1 MELSNYKIIY
11 LLNAIA
17 MEAQLK
23 ATKFGFDNWIKQQNY
38 NLIVSSSI
46 YIYNVLISECG
57 GITHFKTKLGMNCLL
72 ELNQKLYDEFN
83 KRENITMVVGNKC
96 DVNDIHT
103 NTLLMLANKG
113 DKKEYYSLI
122 FLAIPFAL
130 KINDKKKLI
139 KEIETFIKKYTSD
152 TNQVI
157 CTIICGLFIH
167 YALNK
172 VHIEVWIE
180 KINEDLKD
188 KIEAEK
194 YIDLLN
200 NYDENNF
207 RKGKFIIKPIEE
219 IVVERNKNFFKEY
232 SLRDDKLLA
241 QRPEQQM
248 ILILD
253 SLLRAGDNFEKLV
266 LFGVCNWSD
275 NIVVSIILG
284 ILYEIIYSSTK
295 INKNLLKRFSFN

>member
-1 MELSNYKIIY
+1 MELSNYKIIF

-23 ATKFGFDNWIKQQNY
+23 ATKFGFDNWEKQQNY
-38 NLIVSSSI
+38 NLIVTSSI

-57 GITHFKTKLGMNCLL
+57 GITHFKTKFGMNCLL

-83 KRENITMVVGNKC
+83 KRDDIKMIVKNGEF
-96 DVNDIHT
+96 NDIQE

-139 KEIETFIKKYTSD
+139 KEIETFIKKYTND

-180 KINEDLKD
+180 KINEDLGD
-188 KIEAEK
+188 KMEAEK

-219 IVVERNKNFFKEY
+219 IVVERNKYFFKEY

-275 NIVVSIILG
+275 NIVVSIIIG
-284 ILYEIIYSSTK
+284 ILYEIIYTSTK

>member
-1 MELSNYKIIY
+1 
-11 LLNAIA
+11 
-17 MEAQLK
+17 MEAQSK
-23 ATKFGFDNWIKQQNY
+23 STKLGFDNWKKQQNY
-38 NLIVSSSI
+38 NNIITSSI
-46 YIYNVLISECG
+46 YIYNLLISECG
-57 GITHFKTKLGMNCLL
+57 GITHFKTKLGINCLL
-72 ELNQKLYDEFN
+72 ELNQKLYNEFD
-83 KRENITMVVGNKC
+83 KRENIIMIVKNKC
-96 DVNDIHT
+96 EIGDIYE
-103 NTLLMLANKG
+103 NTLKVLLNQG

-122 FLAIPFAL
+122 FLAVPFAL

-139 KEIETFIKKYTSD
+139 KEIETFIKKYTND
-152 TNQVI
+152 INQII
-157 CTIICGLFIH
+157 CTIICGLFIN

-172 VHIEVWIE
+172 VHIDVWIE
-180 KINEDLKD
+180 KINEDLRD
-188 KIEAEK
+188 KKEAEK

-219 IVVERNKNFFKEY
+219 IIVERNRNFFKEY
-232 SLRDDKLLA
+232 SERDDKILA
-241 QRPEQQM
+241 QRPEQQI

-253 SLLRAGDNFEKLV
+253 SLLRTGDNFEKLV

-275 NIVVSIILG
+275 NIIVSIVIG

>member
-23 ATKFGFDNWIKQQNY
+23 STKFGFDNWEKQQNY
-38 NLIVSSSI
+38 NLIVTSSI

-72 ELNQKLYDEFN
+72 ELNQKLYDEFD
-83 KRENITMVVGNKC
+83 KRDDIKMIVKNGEFDDIQENTIL
-96 DVNDIHT
+96 
-103 NTLLMLANKG
+103 TLVNKG

-122 FLAIPFAL
+122 FLAVPFAL

-139 KEIETFIKKYTSD
+139 KEIETFIKKYTND

-172 VHIEVWIE
+172 LHTDVWIQ

-241 QRPEQQM
+241 QRPEQQI

-266 LFGVCNWSD
+266 LFGICNWSD

>member
-23 ATKFGFDNWIKQQNY
+23 ATKFGFGNWIKQQNY
-38 NLIVSSSI
+38 NLIVTSNI
-46 YIYNVLISECG
+46 YIYNLLISECG
-57 GITHFKTKLGMNCLL
+57 GITHFKTKLGINCLL
-72 ELNQKLYDEFN
+72 ELNQKLYNEFN
-83 KRENITMVVGNKC
+83 KRDDIKMMVDKC
-96 DVNDIHT
+96 EFGDIFE
-103 NTLLMLANKG
+103 NTLKILANKG

-152 TNQVI
+152 TNQII

-172 VHIEVWIE
+172 VHIDVWIE
-180 KINEDLKD
+180 KINEDLRD

-200 NYDENNF
+200 DYDENNF

-275 NIVVSIILG
+275 NIVVSIVIG
-284 ILYEIIYSSTK
+284 ILYEIIYTSTK

>member
-17 MEAQLK
+17 IEAQLK

-38 NLIVSSSI
+38 NLIGTSSI
-46 YIYNVLISECG
+46 YIYNLLISECG

-83 KRENITMVVGNKC
+83 KRENIIMIISKC
-96 DVNDIHT
+96 ELIDIHK
-103 NTLLMLANKG
+103 NTLLILFNKG

-122 FLAIPFAL
+122 FLAVPFAL
-130 KINDKKKLI
+130 KISDKKKLI
-139 KEIETFIKKYTSD
+139 KEIETFIKKYTND
-152 TNQVI
+152 TNQII

-172 VHIEVWIE
+172 VHIDVWIE
-180 KINEDLKD
+180 KINEDLGD
-188 KIEAEK
+188 KKEAEK

-219 IVVERNKNFFKEY
+219 IVVERNKYFFKEY
-232 SLRDDKLLA
+232 CERDDKLLA

-266 LFGVCNWSD
+266 LFGVCSWSD

>member
-17 MEAQLK
+17 MEAELK
-23 ATKFGFDNWIKQQNY
+23 STKFGFDNWIKQQNY

-83 KRENITMVVGNKC
+83 KRDDIKMIVGNKC
-96 DVNDIHT
+96 EFGDISK
-103 NTLLMLANKG
+103 NTLKVLFNQG
-113 DKKEYYSLI
+113 NKKEYYSLI
-122 FLAIPFAL
+122 FLAVPFAL

-139 KEIETFIKKYTSD
+139 KEIESFIKKYTND
-152 TNQVI
+152 TNQII
-157 CTIICGLFIH
+157 CTIICGLFIN

-172 VHIEVWIE
+172 VHIDVWIE
-180 KINEDLKD
+180 KINEDLGD
-188 KIEAEK
+188 KKEAEK

-232 SLRDDKLLA
+232 CERDDKLLA

-253 SLLRAGDNFEKLV
+253 ALLRAGDNFEKLV

-275 NIVVSIILG
+275 NIVVSIVLG
-284 ILYEIIYSSTK
+284 ILYEIIYNSTK

>member
-17 MEAQLK
+17 TEAQLK
-23 ATKFGFDNWIKQQNY
+23 SIKFGFDNWEKQQNY
-38 NLIVSSSI
+38 NNIITSSI
-46 YIYNVLISECG
+46 YIYNLLISECG

-83 KRENITMVVGNKC
+83 KRENIIMIISKC
-96 DVNDIHT
+96 ELIDIHK
-103 NTLLMLANKG
+103 NTLLILFNKG

-122 FLAIPFAL
+122 FLAVPFAL
-130 KINDKKKLI
+130 KISDKKKLI
-139 KEIETFIKKYTSD
+139 KEIETFIKKYTND
-152 TNQVI
+152 TNQII

-172 VHIEVWIE
+172 VHIDVWIE
-180 KINEDLKD
+180 KINEDLGD
-188 KIEAEK
+188 KKEAEK

-219 IVVERNKNFFKEY
+219 IVVERNKYFFKEY

-241 QRPEQQM
+241 QRPEQQI

>member
-17 MEAQLK
+17 MEAQVK
-23 ATKFGFDNWIKQQNY
+23 ARKFGFDNWIKQQNY
-38 NLIVSSSI
+38 NLIVTSNI
-46 YIYNVLISECG
+46 YIYNLLISECG
-57 GITHFKTKLGMNCLL
+57 GITHFKTKLGINCLL
-72 ELNQKLYDEFN
+72 ELNQKLYNEFN
-83 KRENITMVVGNKC
+83 KRDDIKMMVDKC
-96 DVNDIHT
+96 EFGDIFE
-103 NTLLMLANKG
+103 NTLKILANKG

-122 FLAIPFAL
+122 FLAVPFAL

-139 KEIETFIKKYTSD
+139 KEIESFIKKYTSD
-152 TNQVI
+152 TNQII

-172 VHIEVWIE
+172 VHIDVWIE
-180 KINEDLKD
+180 KINEDLRD

-200 NYDENNF
+200 DYDENNF

-275 NIVVSIILG
+275 NIVVSIVIG
-284 ILYEIIYSSTK
+284 ILYEIIYTSTK

>member
-23 ATKFGFDNWIKQQNY
+23 STKFGFDNWEKQQNY
-38 NLIVSSSI
+38 NLIVTSSI

-72 ELNQKLYDEFN
+72 ELNQKLYDEFD
-83 KRENITMVVGNKC
+83 KRDDIKMIVKNGEFDDIQENTIL
-96 DVNDIHT
+96 
-103 NTLLMLANKG
+103 TLVNKG

-122 FLAIPFAL
+122 FLAVPFAL

-139 KEIETFIKKYTSD
+139 KEIETFIKKYTND
-152 TNQVI
+152 TNQII

-172 VHIEVWIE
+172 VHIDVWIE
-180 KINEDLKD
+180 KINEDLGD
-188 KIEAEK
+188 KKEAEK

-284 ILYEIIYSSTK
+284 ILYEIIYSLTK

>member
-17 MEAQLK
+17 MESQLK
-23 ATKFGFDNWIKQQNY
+23 ATKFGFDNWQKQQNY
-38 NLIVSSSI
+38 NLVVTSSI
-46 YIYNVLISECG
+46 YIYNLLISECG
-57 GITHFKTKLGMNCLL
+57 GITHFKSKIGMNCLL
-72 ELNQKLYDEFN
+72 ELNQKLYNEFN
-83 KRENITMVVGNKC
+83 KRDDIKMIVGNKC
-96 DVNDIHT
+96 EFGDISE
-103 NTLLMLANKG
+103 NTLKILSNKG

-139 KEIETFIKKYTSD
+139 KEIESFIKKYTTD
-152 TNQVI
+152 TNQII

-172 VHIEVWIE
+172 VHIDIWIE
-180 KINEDLKD
+180 KINEDLGD
-188 KIEAEK
+188 KIDTEK

-200 NYDENNF
+200 DYDENNF
-207 RKGKFIIKPIEE
+207 RKGKFIIQPIHE
-219 IVVERNKNFFKEY
+219 IVVERNKTFFKEY

-248 ILILD
+248 LLILD

-275 NIVVSIILG
+275 NIVVSIIIG

-295 INKNLLKRFSFN
+295 INKNLLKKI

>member
-23 ATKFGFDNWIKQQNY
+23 ATKLGFDNWIKQQNY
-38 NLIVSSSI
+38 NLIVTSNI
-46 YIYNVLISECG
+46 YIYNLLISECG
-57 GITHFKTKLGMNCLL
+57 GITHFKTKLGINCLL
-72 ELNQKLYDEFN
+72 ELNQKLYNEFN
-83 KRENITMVVGNKC
+83 KRDDIKMMVDKC
-96 DVNDIHT
+96 EFGDIFE
-103 NTLLMLANKG
+103 NTLKILANKG

-152 TNQVI
+152 TNQII

-172 VHIEVWIE
+172 VHIDVWIE
-180 KINEDLKD
+180 KINEDLRD

-200 NYDENNF
+200 DYDENNF

-275 NIVVSIILG
+275 NIVVSIVIG
-284 ILYEIIYSSTK
+284 ILYEIIYTSTK

>member
-23 ATKFGFDNWIKQQNY
+23 STKFGFDNWEKQQNY
-38 NLIVSSSI
+38 NLIVTSSI

-72 ELNQKLYDEFN
+72 ELNQKLYDEFD
-83 KRENITMVVGNKC
+83 KRDDIKMIVKNGEFDDIQENTIL
-96 DVNDIHT
+96 
-103 NTLLMLANKG
+103 TLVNKG

-122 FLAIPFAL
+122 FLAVPFAL

-172 VHIEVWIE
+172 VHTDIWIE
-180 KINEDLKD
+180 KINEDLGD
-188 KIEAEK
+188 KKEAEK

-266 LFGVCNWSD
+266 LFGICNWSD

>member
-17 MEAQLK
+17 TEAQLK
-23 ATKFGFDNWIKQQNY
+23 SIKFGFDNWEKQQNY
-38 NLIVSSSI
+38 NNIITSSI
-46 YIYNVLISECG
+46 YIYNLLISECG

-83 KRENITMVVGNKC
+83 KRENIIMIISKC
-96 DVNDIHT
+96 ELIDIHK
-103 NTLLMLANKG
+103 NTLLMLVNKG

-122 FLAIPFAL
+122 FLAVPFAL

-139 KEIETFIKKYTSD
+139 KEIETFIRKYTND
-152 TNQVI
+152 TNQII

-172 VHIEVWIE
+172 VHIDVWIE
-180 KINEDLKD
+180 KINEDLGD
-188 KIEAEK
+188 KKEAEK

-266 LFGVCNWSD
+266 LFGICNWSD

>member
-1 MELSNYKIIY
+1 MELNNYKIIY
-11 LLNAIA
+11 LLNVIA

-23 ATKFGFDNWIKQQNY
+23 ATKFGFDNWQKQQNY
-38 NLIVSSSI
+38 NNIVTSSI
-46 YIYNVLISECG
+46 YIYNLLISECG
-57 GITHFKTKLGMNCLL
+57 GMTHFKTKLGMHCLL
-72 ELNQKLYDEFN
+72 ELNQKLYDEFD
-83 KRENITMVVGNKC
+83 KRENIIMIGKNGEFS
-96 DVNDIHT
+96 DIHK
-103 NTLLMLANKG
+103 NTLLMLVNKG
-113 DKKEYYSLI
+113 EKKEYYSLI

-139 KEIETFIKKYTSD
+139 KEIESFIKRYTND
-152 TNQVI
+152 TNQII

-172 VHIEVWIE
+172 VNINVWIE
-180 KINEDLKD
+180 KMNEDLGD
-188 KIEAEK
+188 KMEAEK

-219 IVVERNKNFFKEY
+219 IVVERNKTFFKEY

-266 LFGVCNWSD
+266 LFGICNWSD
-275 NIVVSIILG
+275 NIVVSIIIG
-284 ILYEIIYSSTK
+284 ILYEIIYNSTK

>member
-1 MELSNYKIIY
+1 MELSNYKIIF

-38 NLIVSSSI
+38 NIIASSSI

-57 GITHFKTKLGMNCLL
+57 GITHFKTKFGMNCLL

-83 KRENITMVVGNKC
+83 KRDDIKMIVKNGEF
-96 DVNDIHT
+96 NDIQE
-103 NTLLMLANKG
+103 NTLLMLVNKG

-122 FLAIPFAL
+122 FLAVPFAL

-139 KEIETFIKKYTSD
+139 KEIETFIKKYTND
-152 TNQVI
+152 TNQII

-172 VHIEVWIE
+172 VHIDVWIE
-180 KINEDLKD
+180 KINEDLGD
-188 KIEAEK
+188 KKEAEK

-200 NYDENNF
+200 DYDENNF

-241 QRPEQQM
+241 QRPEQQI

>member
-23 ATKFGFDNWIKQQNY
+23 STKFGFDNWEKQQNY
-38 NLIVSSSI
+38 NLIVTSSI

-72 ELNQKLYDEFN
+72 ELNQKLYDEFD
-83 KRENITMVVGNKC
+83 KRDDIKMIVKNGEFDNIQE
-96 DVNDIHT
+96 

-122 FLAIPFAL
+122 FLAVPFAL

-139 KEIETFIKKYTSD
+139 KEIETFIKKYTND

-172 VHIEVWIE
+172 VHTDIWIE
-180 KINEDLKD
+180 KINEDLGD
-188 KIEAEK
+188 KKEAEK

>member
-23 ATKFGFDNWIKQQNY
+23 ARKFGFDNWIKQQNY
-38 NLIVSSSI
+38 NLIVTSSI
-46 YIYNVLISECG
+46 YIYNILISECG
-57 GITHFKTKLGMNCLL
+57 GITHFKSELGMNCLL

-83 KRENITMVVGNKC
+83 KRDDIKMIVGNKC
-96 DVNDIHT
+96 ESDDINT
-103 NTLLMLANKG
+103 NTLKVLFNQG
-113 DKKEYYSLI
+113 NKKEYYSLI
-122 FLAIPFAL
+122 FLAVPFAL

-139 KEIETFIKKYTSD
+139 KEIESFIKKYTND
-152 TNQVI
+152 TNQII
-157 CTIICGLFIH
+157 CTIICGLFIN

-172 VHIEVWIE
+172 VHIDVWIE
-180 KINEDLKD
+180 KINEDLGD
-188 KIEAEK
+188 KKEAEK

-232 SLRDDKLLA
+232 CERDDKLLA

-253 SLLRAGDNFEKLV
+253 VLLRAGNNFEKLV

-275 NIVVSIILG
+275 NIVVSIVLG

>member
-23 ATKFGFDNWIKQQNY
+23 STKFGFDNWEKQQNY
-38 NLIVSSSI
+38 NLIVTSSI

-72 ELNQKLYDEFN
+72 ELNQKLYDEFD
-83 KRENITMVVGNKC
+83 KRDDIKMIVKNGEFDDIQENTIL
-96 DVNDIHT
+96 
-103 NTLLMLANKG
+103 TLVNKG

-122 FLAIPFAL
+122 FLAVPFAL

-139 KEIETFIKKYTSD
+139 KEIETFIKKYTND
-152 TNQVI
+152 TNQII

-172 VHIEVWIE
+172 VHIDVWIE
-180 KINEDLKD
+180 KINEDLGD
-188 KIEAEK
+188 KKEAEK

>member
-11 LLNAIA
+11 LLNVIA

-23 ATKFGFDNWIKQQNY
+23 ATKFGFDNWEKQQNY
-38 NLIVSSSI
+38 NNIVTSSI
-46 YIYNVLISECG
+46 YIYNLLISECG
-57 GITHFKTKLGMNCLL
+57 GMTHFKTKLGMHCLL
-72 ELNQKLYDEFN
+72 ELNQKLYDEFD
-83 KRENITMVVGNKC
+83 KRENIIMIGKNGEFS
-96 DVNDIHT
+96 DIHK
-103 NTLLMLANKG
+103 NTLLMLVNKG
-113 DKKEYYSLI
+113 EKKEYYSLI

-139 KEIETFIKKYTSD
+139 KEIESFIKRYTND
-152 TNQVI
+152 TNQII

-172 VHIEVWIE
+172 VHIDVWIE
-180 KINEDLKD
+180 KINEDLGD
-188 KIEAEK
+188 KKEAEK

-207 RKGKFIIKPIEE
+207 RKRKFIIKPIEE
-219 IVVERNKNFFKEY
+219 IVVERNKTFFKEY

-253 SLLRAGDNFEKLV
+253 ALLRAGDNFEKLV

-275 NIVVSIILG
+275 NIVVSIIIG
-284 ILYEIIYSSTK
+284 ILYEIIYTSTK

>member
-11 LLNAIA
+11 LLNVIA

-23 ATKFGFDNWIKQQNY
+23 ATKFGFDNWEKQQNY
-38 NLIVSSSI
+38 NNIVTSSI
-46 YIYNVLISECG
+46 YIYNLLISECG
-57 GITHFKTKLGMNCLL
+57 GMTHFKTKLGMHCLL
-72 ELNQKLYDEFN
+72 ELNQKLYDEFD
-83 KRENITMVVGNKC
+83 KRENIIMIGKNGEFS
-96 DVNDIHT
+96 DIHK
-103 NTLLMLANKG
+103 NTLLMLVNKG
-113 DKKEYYSLI
+113 EKKEYYSLI

-139 KEIETFIKKYTSD
+139 KEIESFIKRYTND
-152 TNQVI
+152 TNQII

-172 VHIEVWIE
+172 VHIDVWIE
-180 KINEDLKD
+180 KINEDLGD
-188 KIEAEK
+188 KKEAEK

-207 RKGKFIIKPIEE
+207 RKRKFIIKPIEE
-219 IVVERNKNFFKEY
+219 IVVERNKYFFKEY
-232 SLRDDKLLA
+232 CERDDKLLA

-253 SLLRAGDNFEKLV
+253 ALLRAGDNFEKLV

-275 NIVVSIILG
+275 NIVVSIVLG

>member
-1 MELSNYKIIY
+1 
-11 LLNAIA
+11 

-23 ATKFGFDNWIKQQNY
+23 STKFGFDNWEKQQNY
-38 NLIVSSSI
+38 NLIVTSSI

-72 ELNQKLYDEFN
+72 ELNQKLYDEFD
-83 KRENITMVVGNKC
+83 KRDDIKMIVKNGEFDDIQENTIL
-96 DVNDIHT
+96 
-103 NTLLMLANKG
+103 TLVNKG

-122 FLAIPFAL
+122 FLAVPFAL

-139 KEIETFIKKYTSD
+139 KEIETFIKKYTND
-152 TNQVI
+152 TNQII

-172 VHIEVWIE
+172 VHIDVWIE
-180 KINEDLKD
+180 KINEDLGD
-188 KIEAEK
+188 KKEAEK

-284 ILYEIIYSSTK
+284 ILYEIIYSLTK